1 MNPMKR
7 SALVRMYMLID
18 AVDRVYLEIE
28 EVMREPPLSADAD
41 VQAEVE
47 QLVGCLSEL
56 YEGGGDAL
64 KRVRSQAAVEDDG
77 SSCRPRGDGGR

>member
-1 MNPMKR
+1 MEPHP
-7 SALVRMYMLID
+7 
-18 AVDRVYLEIE
+18 LEIE

-77 SSCRPRGDGGR
+77 SSCRPRGDGDDRRQLLLQVRDNYSCR